1 MIPILFNSRLFIK
14 KSDVIG
20 WINQLYED
28 VYIHISVLNELL
40 LNRSVAENKF
50 MNKGG
55 NFLIRMM
62 YNVFLTMNLKYIV
75 TMNDILERALR
86 GFMKKREILE

>member
-1 MIPILFNSRLFIK
+1 M
-14 KSDVIG
+14 
-20 WINQLYED
+20 
-28 VYIHISVLNELL
+28 
-40 LNRSVAENKF
+40 
-50 MNKGG
+50 
-55 NFLIRMM
+55 IRMM